1 MNEVREV
8 HHYDETSTNST
19 WLAVLV
25 IAIVVAAGI
34 MIAMWQPWVA
44 PARTDTTII
53 RDSPA
58 PAPTV
63 INPPA
68 ASAPPVIVTPPAQS
82 PDINIR
88 TETKTD
94 PGTGTGTTGNTNED
108 SSSTTGD

>member
-34 MIAMWQPWVA
+34 MIAMWQPWAA
-44 PARTDTTII
+44 PVRSDTTII
-53 RDSPA
+53 RDAPNPA
-58 PAPTV
+58 PTTV

-68 ASAPPVIVTPPAQS
+68 ASSPPIVVTPPKTDINVKTETAPPVNNSSDNSGSSDTA
-82 PDINIR
+82 
-88 TETKTD
+88 
-94 PGTGTGTTGNTNED
+94 TGTTGD
-108 SSSTTGD
+108 